1 MKKIVSV
8 AFCIIAL
15 CSLSLLMKRGTVR
28 AYQAGYTVTDY
39 VATNACTVDG
49 TWTDPNEWVDADERQ
64 LDGDLNVIFRLK
76 YTTDYP
82 NWVNQYYLIEFLDD
96 TTNDTGDY
104 WQICYASAVEFYG
117 DPIGG
122 TTPQTDCTKFYYEGH
137 DVTGFKFYRGDGS
150 AWVESSD
157 YTWNTDVYIVDGFGT
172 SPLSATPHW
181 IVEIMI
187 EHIHF
192 GIQPNFWIYV
202 AAYDDSNSGAG
213 VQSWPAGSGDAPDD
227 WGFLNAVQEPIPEVL
242 TIGVIVILF
251 SVSVLIVPHFYRK
264 WSRTKSCSSGKQEK

>member
-1 MKKIVSV
+1 MKKIVLA

-15 CSLSLLMKRGTVR
+15 CSLSLLMKTGTVK
-28 AYQAGYTVTDY
+28 AYQEGYIVTDY

-49 TWTDPNEWVDADERQ
+49 TWTTTNEWTDAEERQ

-96 TTNDTGDY
+96 TTDNAGDY
-104 WQICYASAVEFYG
+104 CQICYASALEFGG

-157 YTWNTDVYIVDGFGT
+157 YTWNTDVFIVDGFGT
-172 SPLSATPHW
+172 SPLSATPHL

-187 EHIHF
+187 EHLHF

-202 AAYDDSNSGAG
+202 AAYDDSNGGAG

-227 WGFLNAVQEPIPEVL
+227 WGLMNSVQEPIPEVL
-242 TIGVIVILF
+242 TIGVMVILL
-251 SVSVLIVPHFYRK
+251 SVSVLIVPYYYRK
-264 WSRTKSCSSGKQEK
+264 WSRTKS